1 MLGFLVRR
9 KIRST
14 EKKLGEPLDYL
25 REMFA
30 DAPGAFWT
38 FAKVAKASGYRNKLP
53 AAPFHVARLVA
64 VKHQDCGPCVQTC
77 VNLAKADGV
86 DPAVLKAAYHGR
98 VDDLPESLR
107 DVYRF
112 AELVASG
119 SSGEED
125 EYRDRLRAVFGDEA
139 MVELALAIALCQTFP
154 ILKRGLG
161 HAKSCS
167 LVKVDV

>member
-25 REMFA
+25 REMY
-30 DAPGAFWT
+30 DKAPGAFWE
-38 FAKVAKASGYRNKLP
+38 FAKVAKAAGYRAKLP

-64 VKHQDCGPCVQTC
+64 VRIQDCGPCVQTC
-77 VNLAKADGV
+77 VNLAKEDGV
-86 DPAVLKAAYHGR
+86 EPALLKSALAGNF
-98 VDDLPESLR
+98 DALPESLR
-107 DVYRF
+107 DVARF
-112 AELVASG
+112 AEAVTSG
-119 SSGEED
+119 SGEED
-125 EYRDRLRAVFGDEA
+125 AYRERLRSVFGDEA
-139 MVELALAIALCQTFP
+139 MVELALAITLCQMFP

-167 LVKVDV
+167 LVKVEV